1 VPQTEGKTPEDLP
14 QILTVAQYSAT
25 AQVTEAVYSE
35 VHVLL
40 YIYQHLNDQ
49 IK

>member
-1 VPQTEGKTPEDLP
+1 MPQTEGKIPEDLL
-14 QILTVAQYSAT
+14 QILTVARYSAT

>member
-25 AQVTEAVYSE
+25 AQITKAIYSE
-35 VHVLL
+35 EHRLI
-40 YIYQHLNDQ
+40 YIY
-49 IK
+49 